1 MKTDSGPGVR
11 KDVGTGVFRD
21 RDGDV
26 IPRSRFEEDPD
37 LDVEVDPVHFY
48 AMRLRTGLPRD
59 PEIEKGLDLDKVAEL
74 LPGGLP

>member
-1 MKTDSGPGVR
+1 MKTDREQGVR

-37 LDVEVDPVHFY
+37 FDVEVDPVHFY
-48 AMRLRTGLPRD
+48 AMRLAAGLARD